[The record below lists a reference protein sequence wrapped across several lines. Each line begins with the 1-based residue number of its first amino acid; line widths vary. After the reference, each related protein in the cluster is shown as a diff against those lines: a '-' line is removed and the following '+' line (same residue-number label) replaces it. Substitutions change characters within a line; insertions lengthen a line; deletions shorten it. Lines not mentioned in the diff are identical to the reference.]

1 LSIKKI
7 ISERIK
13 SIGYALEGLKTLFKK
28 EPNAIIHGAITLMV
42 IFLGFY
48 FEVSKT
54 EWITLLIMIG
64 LVFSLEL
71 INTAIENLCNLISME
86 KNVQIKRIK
95 DLSAAAVL
103 VAAIIAVLIGC
114 IVFIPKILT
123 DLRRYI

>member
-1 LSIKKI
+1 MSIKKI

-13 SIGYALEGLKTLFKK
+13 SIGYALEGLKILFKE

>member
-1 LSIKKI
+1 MSIKKI

-103 VAAIIAVLIGC
+103 VAAIIAVLIG
-114 IVFIPKILT
+114 
-123 DLRRYI
+123 

>member
-1 LSIKKI
+1 MSIKKI

-13 SIGYALEGLKTLFKK
+13 SIGYALEGLKTLFKE